1 MLANKKITTVMDPQ
15 LAEIILRQTN
25 LTNLHNAHI
34 HTYIQKLSKMYNSKW
49 VILKVKFSDLKSFK
63 DK

>member
-1 MLANKKITTVMDPQ
+1 MDPQ